1 MSCARL
7 LETMSK
13 VAIIHHQEPSEAP
26 YQFTDKGLKAL
37 QTSLEQLLSYL
48 NWDSSKVRGKSVLL
62 KPNLVRPNPDINP
75 AVTTDPRVILALI
88 DLLREWGAIEVAVG
102 ENPGYGLPA
111 RKAFELAKLDT
122 WIPEHGGVIVPFD
135 EEPPLEIDNP
145 RAVVFPHVLLPPAAR
160 RYDFIVNLP
169 KLKTH
174 MHTVVSLGI
183 KNLYGFVTDS
193 QRLDHH
199 RNDLH
204 RKLVEILYVLKPNL
218 TIIDGLWALEGQ
230 APLYGNTVQDMGVLI
245 AGEDIV
251 AVDAVGSFIMGIDP
265 KEVTTTRLAHLE
277 GFGTIDLDAIN
288 VVGADLSSARRP
300 FKRAILSSVG
310 VYPSVKVVEGGG
322 CIGCQSALRHSL
334 DRLAYEGKFRPGI
347 DTIFVGRYP
356 PTNNLSSVAP
366 GDIWCYGDCTEEL
379 YYQLRDTHNVV
390 WISGCAPHC
399 FDLYLSYLGQPIKGE
414 RPHYKED
421 FSDHK

>member
-1 MSCARL
+1 
-7 LETMSK
+7 MSK
-13 VAIIHHQEPSEAP
+13 VAIIHHLEASEAP
-26 YQFTDKGLKAL
+26 YRFTDRGLQAL
-37 QTSLEQLLSYL
+37 KTSLEQLLSYP
-48 NWDSSKVRGKSVLL
+48 NWDSSKVKGKSILL
-62 KPNLVRPNPDINP
+62 KPNLVRPHPDANP
-75 AVTTDPRVILALI
+75 AITTDPRVILALI
-88 DLLREWGAIEVAVG
+88 DLFRQWGAVEVAVG
-102 ENPGYGLPA
+102 DNPGYGLPA

-145 RAVVFPHVLLPPAAR
+145 NAIVFPHVLLPPAAR
-160 RYDFIVNLP
+160 RYDLIVNLP

-183 KNLYGFVTDS
+183 KNLYGFVTDA

-204 RKLVEILYVLKPNL
+204 RKLVEFLYILKPDI

-230 APLYGNTVQDMGVLI
+230 APLYGNAVQDMGVLI

-251 AVDAVGSFIMGIDP
+251 AVDAVGSSMMGIDP
-265 KEVTTTRLAHLE
+265 GEVTTTRLAHLE
-277 GFGTIDLDAIN
+277 GFGTMDLNAIDIRGVPMAE
-288 VVGADLSSARRP
+288 VRRP
-300 FKRAILSSVG
+300 FKRAVLSSVG
-310 VYPSVKVVEGGG
+310 IYPTIKVVEGGG

-334 DRLAYEGKFRPGI
+334 DRLAHEGKFRPGT
-347 DTIFVGRYP
+347 DTVFIGRYP
-356 PTNNLSSVAP
+356 PINNLLSLESS
-366 GDIWCYGDCTEEL
+366 DIWCYGDCTEEL
-379 YYQLRDTHNVV
+379 YLKLRDNGNVV

-399 FDLYLSYLGQPIKGE
+399 FDLYLAYLGQPIKGE

-421 FSDHK
+421 YS